1 MVAHGD
7 GMVSRSSGSVKSSIK
22 SPQEGSIFCHPQLL
36 FSAFSALPPS
46 SFQTNNPGGVMG
58 RGRCQRRRRQR
69 RHILTTRD
77 NLIIPF
83 FEPPECLESRRR
95 VRIWK
100 RGNSMPN
107 RPTKRQKIS
116 AAADLIAAFKRV
128 HKRRQRT
135 KLTSGKRPFK
145 GPSHFPSLSSRRQKK
160 IQVGYFKKEVTNK

>member
-1 MVAHGD
+1 
-7 GMVSRSSGSVKSSIK
+7 
-22 SPQEGSIFCHPQLL
+22 
-36 FSAFSALPPS
+36 
-46 SFQTNNPGGVMG
+46 MG

-83 FEPPECLESRRR
+83 FEPPECLESLSTMR

-116 AAADLIAAFKRV
+116 AADLIAAFKRV

-135 KLTSGKRPFK
+135 YLTDERERKTA
-145 GPSHFPSLSSRRQKK
+145 L
-160 IQVGYFKKEVTNK
+160 